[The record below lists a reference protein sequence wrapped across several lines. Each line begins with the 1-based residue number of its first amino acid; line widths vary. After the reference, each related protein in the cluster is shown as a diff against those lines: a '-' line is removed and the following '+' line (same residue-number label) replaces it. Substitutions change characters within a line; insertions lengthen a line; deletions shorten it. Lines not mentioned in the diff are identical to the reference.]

1 MSDIVERLQ
10 ERARGGYAHDALDEE
25 AAEEIERLRANLNGR
40 DDFIVD
46 KGLWSEFMDT
56 LPRPR
61 REGE

>member
-25 AAEEIERLRANLNGR
+25 AAEAPRFHGADAYEIERKIIEALAQQN
-40 DDFIVD
+40 
-46 KGLWSEFMDT
+46 S
-56 LPRPR
+56 